1 MIHDGWTMGK
11 KVVQPIHDKRLW
23 VIESEFANVLHQGK
37 RDGNTLSSA
46 LRDAWDGVSIK
57 PATKG
62 HPRVWA
68 SDPHICLSGAVTP
81 SELHGL
87 IEARDLTNG
96 FANRFL
102 VIWAERTTMIPFP
115 KATSQAEVDALAQR
129 VVEVI
134 RFAGGD
140 RCAPRRI
147 AGKAQEQYA

>member
-1 MIHDGWTMGK
+1 MCCIK
-11 KVVQPIHDKRLW
+11 A
-23 VIESEFANVLHQGK
+23 SETA
-37 RDGNTLSSA
+37 TLCRAA

-129 VVEVI
+129 V
-134 RFAGGD
+134 AGGD
-140 RCAPRRI
+140 PLCRW
-147 AGKAQEQYA
+147 